1 MSTIELEKDFAI
13 EIIETN
19 LAIIK
24 NEIEVIL
31 NMWNQNSAE
40 EMIKKT
46 EEGELPEAEI
56 DAISLSNLIEKQSH
70 LEEILRSIE
79 E

>member
-13 EIIETN
+13 ELIETN

>member
-13 EIIETN
+13 ELIETN

-24 NEIEVIL
+24 NEIEVII
-31 NMWNQNSAE
+31 NMWNQNSPQ